1 MREHELRE
9 STEKQLA
16 LEQRDKIVLTKRLK
30 KEKKARKRLQEQVE
44 QLDPKA
50 AAALQ
55 VNSSRESGSQDR
67 DSDSDQMPV
76 PHPPKPSSV
85 ENLRMLNGKHSLSEI
100 TLNIL
105 SQKLKTKPGIKQTG
119 SWYFTNQISMLRLLR
134 TVVIEYEI

>member
-1 MREHELRE
+1 MRERELRE

-55 VNSSRESGSQDR
+55 VNSSRELGSQDR

-85 ENLRMLNGKHSLSEI
+85 DNLRMLNGKHSPTFSKI
-100 TLNIL
+100 SLNNM
-105 SQKLKTKPGIKQTG
+105 SQTTK
-119 SWYFTNQISMLRLLR
+119 
-134 TVVIEYEI
+134 

>member
-1 MREHELRE
+1 MGQFFHFFSSLFSAELKVELMRERELRE

-85 ENLRMLNGKHSLSEI
+85 DNLRMLNGKHSLSEI

-105 SQKLKTKPGIKQTG
+105 SQTTK
-119 SWYFTNQISMLRLLR
+119 
-134 TVVIEYEI
+134 

>member
-1 MREHELRE
+1 MGQFFHFFSSLFSAELKVELMRERELRE

-85 ENLRMLNGKHSLSEI
+85 DNLRMLNGKHSLSQI

-105 SQKLKTKPGIKQTG
+105 SQNYKINENETG
-119 SWYFTNQISMLRLLR
+119 D
-134 TVVIEYEI
+134 

>member
-1 MREHELRE
+1 MGQFFHFFSSLFSVELKVELMRERELRE

-85 ENLRMLNGKHSLSEI
+85 DNLRMLNGKHSLSQI

-105 SQKLKTKPGIKQTG
+105 SQNYKINENETG
-119 SWYFTNQISMLRLLR
+119 D
-134 TVVIEYEI
+134 

>member
-1 MREHELRE
+1 MRERELRE

-67 DSDSDQMPV
+67 DSDSDQTPV

-85 ENLRMLNGKHSLSEI
+85 DNLRMLNGKHSLSQI

-105 SQKLKTKPGIKQTG
+105 SQNYKINENETG
-119 SWYFTNQISMLRLLR
+119 D
-134 TVVIEYEI
+134 